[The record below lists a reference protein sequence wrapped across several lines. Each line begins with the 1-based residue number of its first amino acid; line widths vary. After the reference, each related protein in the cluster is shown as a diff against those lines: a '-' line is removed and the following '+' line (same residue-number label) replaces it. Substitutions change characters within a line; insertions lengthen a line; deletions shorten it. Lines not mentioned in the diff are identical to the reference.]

1 MSDNFP
7 STPQVKT
14 TSQSLDDDECI
25 IDGDRYPLV
34 IGQIV
39 KLIGRGDQP
48 RITVLADPGHGKTFL
63 LGRLGE
69 ILHDELNI
77 MNEAFKPEIQITQD
91 PATWVNNTRTHRQK
105 VEIVPDADSV
115 FPSDE
120 WNTPKNKAN
129 RKVVYL
135 TRLTGNVL
143 CYDAHELA
151 KCDKAIR
158 TNHNIRLVSVGQ
170 ADNYKFKAE
179 YIQRENDSLTE
190 NIISKSKGLWT
201 VDKPSSNTVKRIE
214 ELDTDEKAR
223 ELENAE
229 KEIRNQNVDELT
241 KEYEDNLA

>member
-14 TSQSLDDDECI
+14 TSKSLDNDECVI
-25 IDGDRYPLV
+25 NGDRYPLV

-69 ILHDELNI
+69 ILHDELDI
-77 MNEAFKPEIQITQD
+77 MNEAFKPEIQMTQD
-91 PATWVNNTRTHRQK
+91 PATWVNNTRTHNQK

-120 WNTPKNKAN
+120 YYTPKNKAN
-129 RKVVYL
+129 RKVIYL

-158 TNHNIRLVSVGQ
+158 TNHNIRLVSVGP
-170 ADNYKFKAE
+170 ADNYTFKAE

-190 NIISKSKGLWT
+190 NIISKSKGLWK

-214 ELDTDEKAR
+214 ELDNDEKAR
-223 ELENAE
+223 ELEKAE
-229 KEIRNQNVDELT
+229 EEIRNENVDEIQQMA
-241 KEYEDNLA
+241 ESI